1 MAALPYKKSKQTK
14 KGQVE
19 DMFNNISPRYDLLN
33 HLLSAN
39 IDKLWRKKTIQ
50 KLALNRPSHILD
62 VATGTGDFAVAAT
75 KIQNARI
82 VGIDISAGMLQV
94 AQGKIMKKGLDNRVE
109 FLKADSEDLPFE
121 KHTFDAA
128 IVGFG
133 VRNFE
138 NLEKGLSEIFRV
150 LKPGS
155 AFYVLEFS
163 KPRKAP
169 VKQLYT
175 FYFKHILPLVGRL
188 VSRDHRAYT
197 YLPESVEEFPDG
209 EDFLTILAETGFVR
223 NKWVPLTFGIAS
235 IYEAH
240 TPEN

>member
-50 KLALNRPSHILD
+50 KLALHKPLLILD
-62 VATGTGDFAVAAT
+62 VATGTGDFAIAAT
-75 KIQNARI
+75 KIQNTKV
-82 VGIDISAGMLQV
+82 VGIDISAGMLEV
-94 AQGKIMKKGLDNRVE
+94 AQLKVKKKKLSPRIE
-109 FLKADSEDLPFE
+109 FRKADSEALPFE
-121 KHTFDAA
+121 KHSFDAA

-138 NLEKGLSEIFRV
+138 NLGKGLSEVYRV

-155 AFYVLEFS
+155 PFYVLEFS
-163 KPRKAP
+163 KPRKFP
-169 VKQLYT
+169 VKQVYT
-175 FYFKHILPLVGRL
+175 LYFKYILPLVGRL
-188 VSRDHRAYT
+188 VSRDHNAYA
-197 YLPESVEEFPDG
+197 YLPESVEEFPDSG
-209 EDFLTILAETGFVR
+209 EFLTILADTGFVR
-223 NKWVPLTFGIAS
+223 NKWFSLTFGIAS

-240 TPEN
+240 KPEN